1 MTDRDTEIQKANDLF
16 RVMQMLTTVEKLELR
31 VSDARLELALY
42 QTEYRWQLE
51 ISVSSGYR
59 ITCLRLNHNCQ
70 NI

>member
-42 QTEYRWQLE
+42 QT
-51 ISVSSGYR
+51 VSIGGNWRFLSALV
-59 ITCLRLNHNCQ
+59 IESHA
-70 NI
+70 